1 MKPTANFKMS
11 KQSKRYLATVI
22 DSQLRGELRRGSVQ
36 AELASQQQVRQPKG
50 DRK

>member
-11 KQSKRYLATVI
+11 KQSKRYLATIVNPQRRAEI
-22 DSQLRGELRRGSVQ
+22 KRGTVQ
-36 AELASQQQVRQPKG
+36 AELASQQQVRQPRG